1 MNWRTRPWPVLLDR
15 QVRRDRPSRRH
26 SVSPAVVLHA
36 HDDLLRRDSPGRVGP
51 QRRPTVSDARFGK
64 KRANCRRFA
73 VRGAITA
80 RGRSRWRQVRSDIAV
95 AGRISSG
102 CSTRA
107 RESLLWPGRLG
118 RSREAVAYRYRRRG
132 PQRCRSLPG
141 SRGPRLISRRQRKP
155 RSRRQTL
162 GPRPRPY
169 PGRPPRPVDG
179 PRQRTPGLER
189 QVPRSA
195 RAVVPGVAVVRGAH
209 GRDFGSMTRPR
220 TLRVTV
226 SAGSAQSSTC
236 PLAAARAAK
245 QDACFSGQPEPMRR
259 PADGIRSAAERTR
272 IYWQTQLTA

>member
-118 RSREAVAYRYRRRG
+118 REAVAYRYRRRG

-209 GRDFGSMTRPR
+209 GRDFGSMTIEHVPPCCCSSRQAGCLLQRPAR
-220 TLRVTV
+220 ANAATSRRHPVSGGADADLLADAIDCVVV
-226 SAGSAQSSTC
+226 SA
-236 PLAAARAAK
+236 
-245 QDACFSGQPEPMRR
+245 
-259 PADGIRSAAERTR
+259 
-272 IYWQTQLTA
+272 